1 MTEHPIPQKGRGSS
15 INPPNRFDRLHYEPD
30 PEAEPEQI
38 TRPTEYFRDPTR
50 TLIASNDSPDVGFE
64 KSINPYRGCEHGC
77 VYCFARPFHEY
88 LGLSSGLDFET
99 KILVKE
105 DAPELLRR
113 ELGLPSWTPQI
124 IAISGVTDAYQPI
137 ERRLQLTR
145 RCLEVL
151 AECRNPVTII
161 TKSHLVSR
169 DVDLLGEMSQ
179 LDCAA
184 VCLSVTTLD
193 PSLAR
198 IMEPRASVP
207 ALRLE
212 AIEKLTEAGVPVGV
226 MVAPVIP
233 AINDHEIPAILEAA
247 AKAGARCA
255 GYVMLRLPYQV
266 KSIFETWL
274 ETHFPDRK
282 EKVLGKIRELRGGNL
297 YDSRWRLRQR
307 GEGLLAEQ
315 TETLFRVSARKY
327 GIDGSFP
334 ELSTEHFRR
343 PAGPQQTLFE

>member
-1 MTEHPIPQKGRGSS
+1 VSEQPIPPKGRGSS
-15 INPPNRFDRLHYEPD
+15 INPPNRFDKLHYEPD
-30 PEAEPEQI
+30 PDAEPEELS
-38 TRPTEYFRDPTR
+38 RPTEYFRDPTR

-99 KILVKE
+99 KIMVKE

-113 ELGLPSWTPQI
+113 ELGLPGWTPQI

-137 ERRLQLTR
+137 ERRLRLTR

-161 TKSHLVSR
+161 TKNYLVSR
-169 DVDLLGEMSQ
+169 DADLLGEMARF
-179 LDCAA
+179 DCAA
-184 VCLSVTTLD
+184 VCLSVTTVD

-212 AIEKLTEAGVPVGV
+212 AVEKLAQAGVPVGI

-233 AINDHEIPAILEAA
+233 GINDHEIPAILEAA
-247 AKAGARCA
+247 ARAGARCA

-266 KSIFETWL
+266 KAIFESWL
-274 ETHFPDRK
+274 DTHFPDRK
-282 EKVLGKIRELRGGNL
+282 EKVLNKIRDLRGGNL
-297 YDSRWRLRQR
+297 YDSRWRLRQK
-307 GEGLLAEQ
+307 GEGIFAEQ
-315 TETLFRVSARKY
+315 TEALFRVSAHKF
-327 GIDGSFP
+327 GIDGDFP

-343 PAGPQQTLFE
+343 PAGPQRTLF